1 MKNLTARP
9 LYALTVSFLLA
20 ALSGLP
26 GGQASAG
33 PVVPEDLVCED
44 FAGTKFACVTQS
56 PWFDLNVHTFTM
68 TRDNSEEDLWIRIS
82 MSDRKEYRIEQR
94 LPGEERTG
102 VMMVM
107 GGGYLLMKDVDV
119 PRGYEVQ
126 ALDGPALMSN
136 LGLTLLH
143 LLFPQGPGSL
153 AGSGVPD
160 VAAVEKDHAVRIS
173 SPGAS
178 ASFGAPWGVKGTV
191 GATTGSVTY
200 DLVFDC
206 FMTDSMGRPVE
217 TPEPLT
223 MTLKGQW
230 ERRPQAPVFP
240 DDMDISAMTVLYLGP
255 KTPGQEGITGSTP
268 DQPVFQTLGQLRRA
282 MGTESKAENPGDP

>member
-1 MKNLTARP
+1 MKDLTAKP
-9 LYALTVSFLLA
+9 LSALTVLFFLA
-20 ALSGLP
+20 ALSGFP
-26 GGQASAG
+26 GGQAWAG
-33 PVVPEDLVCED
+33 PVVPEEMVCED
-44 FAGTKFACVTQS
+44 FAGTRFACVTQS
-56 PWFDLNVHTFTM
+56 PWFDLNVHTLTM
-68 TRDNSEEDLWIRIS
+68 TRDNSEENLWIRIS
-82 MSDRKEYRIEQR
+82 MSERKEYRIEQR

-153 AGSGVPD
+153 ADGGVVD
-160 VAAVEKDHAVRIS
+160 VAAVEKDHSVRIS
-173 SPGAS
+173 SQGAS
-178 ASFGAPWGVKGTV
+178 ASFGAPWEVKGTV
-191 GATTGSVTY
+191 GAAPGSVTY

-206 FMTDSMGRPVE
+206 LMTDSMGRPAE
-217 TPEPLT
+217 IPEPLT

-230 ERRPQAPVFP
+230 ERRSQAPVFP
-240 DDMDISAMTVLYLGP
+240 DDLDISAMTVLYLGP
-255 KTPGQEGITGSTP
+255 KATGKEGSAGNTS
-268 DQPVFQTLGQLRRA
+268 DQPVLQTLGQLRRA
-282 MGTESKAENPGDP
+282 IADDSSTVEPGRE